1 MPPAFSTLGW
11 WSKSEE
17 PHLTPVNIFGSN
29 EGHTPSLIFKNPFEN
44 HFMLIKS
51 IDRTRYPFLFCRA
64 ETSVLTRL
72 THSFSES
79 PRQISASFLLSQ
91 TCHFSCFFQ
100 GGQRAEPRQ
109 RALAYSF
116 HSMIGNGRAGLK
128 SCPKRLMAMQHPIPD
143 RWVLERRNSHRKERK
158 PWPYGFSTL
167 AIIRITRGTL

>member
-11 WSKSEE
+11 YSKLEE
-17 PHLTPVNIFGSN
+17 PHLTSVNIFGSI
-29 EGHTPSLIFKNPFEN
+29 EGHTPSLTFKNPFEN

-51 IDRTRYPFLFCRA
+51 IDRIHYPFLFCRA

-72 THSFSES
+72 MHSFSES
-79 PRQISASFLLSQ
+79 PRWISASFLLNQ
-91 TCHFSCFFQ
+91 TCHFSCLAVFFQ

-128 SCPKRLMAMQHPIPD
+128 SCPKRLMAMQHPSPD
-143 RWVLERRNSHRKERK
+143 
-158 PWPYGFSTL
+158 
-167 AIIRITRGTL
+167 